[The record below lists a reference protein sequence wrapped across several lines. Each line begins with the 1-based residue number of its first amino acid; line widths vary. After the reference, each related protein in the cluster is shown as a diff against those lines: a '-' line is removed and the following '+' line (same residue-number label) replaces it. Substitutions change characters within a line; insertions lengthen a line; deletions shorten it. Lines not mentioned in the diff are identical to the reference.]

1 MMSEVPSV
9 YNAVKKFFRD
19 SHLSCKQDW
28 LESCLEY
35 FSTSNPQ
42 ANFQSCKDFA
52 LEQWKLGNLREIGV
66 PTFPTSNLKIVKK
79 TELKGTFAVQV
90 EKFWDKANSAYNQY
104 KNYKGEL
111 GDQPVNEEAN
121 EDGIDLTEWGKGPSA
136 GETKRSLKPRRL
148 LLDICDGT
156 TELKALEWK
165 PIQELSGMVYPGA
178 KMVITGPVICR
189 NGILM
194 LGPQHVKLYGGEVD
208 DIIYT
213 NAMENLVCDSLNMP
227 INNDPYTGKTNTLPP
242 PRKPCTQPKKTS
254 QFQPKQQQSSFSR
267 QENPISS
274 NPPNPPNR
282 QSNNAQKTPLPRAP
296 TTSTNFFNNP
306 SSAKQPQF
314 SSPKLRMAAKKPAI
328 TPVDPVWDDELD
340 DFELSAE
347 DLQHIK
353 SAEKKSQETRKRQTS
368 NPVETMLVE
377 DDLDEILRL
386 EEEASKAK
394 RAHFDLP
401 KPHPAQPVLARVK
414 PIVKNPVQA
423 SLPPPEKVSL
433 QPKAPNLK
441 NFLSRPSVAKKEP
454 PKPLPSKVKII
465 KRPFLYLIQLQD
477 KWRKRATVKATI
489 ISLLQKV
496 QKTNQRW
503 SLNVRITDGTAFLD
517 VVLGNRVLRKLIGV
531 KCKNFSGLTI
541 DKETKIQMLKS
552 LQSKLIDCDCL
563 MVLKFRNN
571 SLPRVTKLKKATLT
585 HFEQLKRRQRVL
597 EAL

>member
-1 MMSEVPSV
+1 MMSEVPNV

-111 GDQPVNEEAN
+111 GELPVNEESN
-121 EDGIDLTEWGKGPSA
+121 EDGIDVTEWGKGPSA

-227 INNDPYTGKTNTLPP
+227 INNDPYTGKTCTLPP

-254 QFQPKQQQSSFSR
+254 QFQPKQQTSFSR

-282 QSNNAQKTPLPRAP
+282 LSNNVPKTALPRAP
-296 TTSTNFFNNP
+296 TTSTNFFNDPNL
-306 SSAKQPQF
+306 AKQPQF
-314 SSPKLRMAAKKPAI
+314 SSPKLQIVAQKQTI

-368 NPVETMLVE
+368 NPVETILEE

-386 EEEASKAK
+386 EEEASRAK

-401 KPHPAQPVLARVK
+401 KPHPPQPILARVK
-414 PIVKNPVQA
+414 PTVKNPVKA
-423 SLPPPEKVSL
+423 PLPPEVGSP
-433 QPKAPNLK
+433 
-441 NFLSRPSVAKKEP
+441 
-454 PKPLPSKVKII
+454 
-465 KRPFLYLIQLQD
+465 
-477 KWRKRATVKATI
+477 
-489 ISLLQKV
+489 
-496 QKTNQRW
+496 
-503 SLNVRITDGTAFLD
+503 
-517 VVLGNRVLRKLIGV
+517 
-531 KCKNFSGLTI
+531 
-541 DKETKIQMLKS
+541 
-552 LQSKLIDCDCL
+552 
-563 MVLKFRNN
+563 
-571 SLPRVTKLKKATLT
+571 
-585 HFEQLKRRQRVL
+585 
-597 EAL
+597 